1 MKPTLNLK
9 KLLTAAVAATTLTL
23 SAAQAA
29 PVFVAT
35 TAIVEHPALDAVRD
49 GIKQTLEEN
58 GFSGDDLKFTYESA
72 QGNPAM
78 AAQIARKLVGEAP
91 DVIVGIS
98 TPSAQSLVS
107 ATRDI
112 PVVFSAVTDPLSA
125 KLVSNYEAPGKNVT
139 GLSDMTPVTQHLGL
153 IREFLPNLKKLGVP
167 YNPGE
172 PNAVAIV
179 ALLKEEAAKMGI
191 EIVEA
196 PAPKSSDVMMA
207 TQKLIGAVDA
217 IYCPTD
223 NTILTA
229 LESVVKVGVDAKIPV
244 FSGDTGSV
252 ERGAV
257 AALGFNYHDIG
268 RQTGAVVVRILK
280 GEKAGDIPVR
290 VAVGSDLY
298 VNTTMAGRMG
308 VEIPQSVLKRT
319 TKVIQ

>member
-1 MKPTLNLK
+1 MKTAMNLK

-29 PVFVAT
+29 PVYVAT

-49 GIKQTLEEN
+49 GIKQTLMEN
-58 GFSGDDLKFTYESA
+58 GYTDQELKFTYESA
-72 QGNPAM
+72 QGNPAV
-78 AAQIARKLVGEAP
+78 AAQIARKLVGDAP

-125 KLVSNYEAPGKNVT
+125 KLVTNYEAPGANVT
-139 GLSDMTPVTQHLGL
+139 GLSDMTPVAQHLGL
-153 IREFLPNLKKLGVP
+153 VREFLPNLKKLGVP

-179 ALLKEEAAKMGI
+179 ALLKQEAAKMGI
-191 EIVEA
+191 EIIEA

-207 TQKLIGAVDA
+207 TQKLIGEVEA

-229 LESVVKVGVDAKIPV
+229 LESVVKVGIDGKIPV

-298 VNTTMAGRMG
+298 VNTGMAKRMG

-319 TKVIQ
+319 TKVVQ

>member
-1 MKPTLNLK
+1 MNLK

-29 PVFVAT
+29 PVYVAT

-49 GIKQTLEEN
+49 GIKQTLMEN
-58 GFSGDDLKFTYESA
+58 GYTEQDLKFTYESA
-72 QGNPAM
+72 QGNPAV
-78 AAQIARKLVGEAP
+78 AAQIARKLVGDAP

-125 KLVSNYEAPGKNVT
+125 KLVTNYEAPGANVT
-139 GLSDMTPVTQHLGL
+139 GLSDMTPVAQHLGL

-179 ALLKEEAAKMGI
+179 ALLKQEAEKMGL
-191 EIVEA
+191 EIIEA

-207 TQKLIGAVDA
+207 TQKLIGEVEA

-229 LESVVKVGVDAKIPV
+229 LESVVKVGIDGKIPV

-298 VNTTMAGRMG
+298 VNTSMAKRMG

-319 TKVIQ
+319 TKVVQ